1 MTNTVTPQPQ
11 AVGPQF
17 SLSKMLHARDRTFAA
32 IDRIA
37 EQIHPGMTE
46 QQAKTLAKTTLDA
59 MGMDRIWHGIIIR
72 FGSSTLKTFR
82 QKNDPENVLRED
94 DIFFIDLGVVWD
106 GHEGDS
112 GASFVV
118 GDDAQMQACAH
129 AAQALWQQVSDWWQQ
144 TGCAGTAL
152 YDYAAEQAAAMGWQL
167 NLDVKGH
174 RVSDFPHAI
183 YQAGDLGDFAA
194 CPDTGLWILEIQ
206 IRHPTLPYGAFYED
220 LLVRQTQ
227 G

>member
-1 MTNTVTPQPQ
+1 MSIATTPSQQ
-11 AVGPQF
+11 AVGPQY
-17 SLSKMLHARDRTFAA
+17 SLAKMRYARDRTFEA
-32 IDRIA
+32 IHRIA
-37 EQIHPGMTE
+37 AQIQPGMTE
-46 QQAKTLAKTTLDA
+46 QQAKQLAKATLEA
-59 MGMDRIWHGIIIR
+59 MGMERIWHGIIIR

-82 QKNDPENVLRED
+82 QKNDPDNVLGED

-112 GASFVV
+112 GASFVT
-118 GDDAQMQACAH
+118 GNNPAMQACVDASH
-129 AAQALWQQVSDWWQQ
+129 TLWQMVSHHWQA
-144 TGCAGTAL
+144 TGCAGIAL
-152 YDYAAEQAAAMGWQL
+152 YDYAAKQAAILGWQL
-167 NLDVKGH
+167 NLEVKGH

-220 LLVRQTQ
+220 LLIRQPES
-227 G
+227 